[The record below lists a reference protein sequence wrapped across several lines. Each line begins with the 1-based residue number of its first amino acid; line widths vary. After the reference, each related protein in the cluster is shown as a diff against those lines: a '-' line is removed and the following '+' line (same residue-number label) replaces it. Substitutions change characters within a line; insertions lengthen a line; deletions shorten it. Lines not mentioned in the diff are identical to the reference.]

1 MLAGSQAVRP
11 LVGDAAVN
19 GDKLADYLTAKG
31 YDQDTVDETVER
43 AALLQFLAGKSR
55 WKAGVDAQVQVIGK
69 TVVNAHDI

>member
-1 MLAGSQAVRP
+1 M
-11 LVGDAAVN
+11 N